1 MKLVLRWIMIAVS
14 LALAAWIVPGITVE
28 PEANAVLLFAGMA
41 LILGFIN
48 AIIRP
53 LLNLLSCGCI
63 VLTMGLFLLVTN
75 ALAFWL
81 AAYIAN
87 LFGIGFYVDGFW
99 PALFGALI
107 VSVISFVLSMVL
119 IDDE

>member
-1 MKLVLRWIMIAVS
+1 MKLILRWVIIAVS
-14 LALAAWIVPGITVE
+14 LALAVWLVPGISVE
-28 PEANAVLLFAGMA
+28 PNTSAILLFGVMA
-41 LILGFIN
+41 LVLGFVN

-63 VLTMGLFLLVTN
+63 VVTMGLFMLVTN

-87 LFGIGFYVDGFW
+87 LLGVGFYVDGFLS
-99 PALFGALI
+99 AFFGSLI
-107 VSVISFVLSMVL
+107 VSVVSFVLSMVL
-119 IDDE
+119 IDD

>member
-1 MKLVLRWIMIAVS
+1 MKLILRWIIIAVS
-14 LALAAWIVPGITVE
+14 LALAAWLVPGITVE
-28 PEANAVLLFAGMA
+28 PDTNAILLFGAMA
-41 LILGFIN
+41 LVLGFIN

-63 VLTMGLFLLVTN
+63 VVTMGLFLLVTN

-87 LFGIGFYVDGFW
+87 LLGVGFRVEGFL
-99 PALFGALI
+99 PALFGSLI
-107 VSVISFVLSMVL
+107 VSVVSFVLSMVL
-119 IDDE
+119 IDD